1 MLLFKPQID
10 RKFCDFCRD
19 LDVIFSLFGCK
30 NVQTYSWPRCIS
42 PWACINCTI
51 RIL

>member
-19 LDVIFSLFGCK
+19 LDVIFFTFW
-30 NVQTYSWPRCIS
+30 VQKFT
-42 PWACINCTI
+42 ALLMTEMH
-51 RIL
+51 